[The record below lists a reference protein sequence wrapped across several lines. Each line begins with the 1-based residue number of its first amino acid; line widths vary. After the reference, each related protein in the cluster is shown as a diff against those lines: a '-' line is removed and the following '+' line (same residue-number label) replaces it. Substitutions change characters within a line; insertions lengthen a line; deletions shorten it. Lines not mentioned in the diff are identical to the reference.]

1 MCNGWDPCLFLRFL
15 RFGALAKVVNK
26 GEAPPSLV
34 ALLLQFLEAPDPP
47 DPEPEEETE
56 VATIYEVPG
65 P

>member
-1 MCNGWDPCLFLRFL
+1 MNL

-34 ALLLQFLEAPDPP
+34 ALLLQFLEAPEPP
-47 DPEPEEETE
+47 DPEPEEEAE
-56 VATIYEVPG
+56 VATIYMEVPAG